1 MNLSQLE
8 PFQNITIQCH
18 DNPDADALASG
29 FALYSYFKEKGK
41 QVRFL
46 YSGRFQ
52 IQKSNLVLMKE
63 AFAIP
68 IEYVENPEGFPMPE
82 LLVMVDCQYG
92 TGNVT
97 KFPAK
102 QIAVIDHHQR
112 EMPAGNEAQNEITG
126 PRAEAAERA
135 EATGEETPAIR
146 EEFIDIRSNYGSCST
161 IVWQLL
167 SEAGFYVNERPLLAT
182 ALYYG
187 LYMDTGQLGDVYYP
201 VDKDMRDELFVDKGM
216 MNRLK
221 NSNISLE
228 ELTIAGEALIH
239 QLFKNDLKF
248 SIVKVRPCD
257 PNILGIISDFVLQ
270 TDVVNTCIIYC
281 SIGDSYKL
289 SFRSCDKEI
298 KASDMAAFF
307 TKGIG
312 SGGGHGQKAGG
323 FISGKLYKEQHKELE
338 LEQFFYEKMKE
349 YINSYQVIYAKDY
362 QIETENMVRY
372 KKKKFP
378 LGYVMLTDVYP
389 AGTPIIVRTL
399 EGDLEIQVQEDIY
412 LMIGIQGEVYP
423 IKKEK
428 FLKSYEV
435 TDCPYNVETEY
446 IPSVHNQIKGTSE
459 KVVKFAKSCIPA
471 GETIIFAKPLLSQVK
486 IFTPWDNTNYMLG
499 NAGDYIA
506 VRCDDL
512 HDIYVIE
519 QNIFSRTY
527 EEYV

>member
-1 MNLSQLE
+1 MNLTQLE
-8 PFQNITIQCH
+8 KFHHIVIQCH

-29 FALYSYFKEKGK
+29 FALYSYFKAKGK

-63 AFAIP
+63 ELKIP
-68 IEYVENPEGFPMPE
+68 VEYVESPEGFPVPE
-82 LLVMVDCQYG
+82 LLIMTDCQYG

-97 KFPAK
+97 RFPGK
-102 QIAVIDHHQR
+102 RIAVIDHHQR
-112 EMPAGNEAQNEITG
+112 EMPLVNGTTNGITEEA
-126 PRAEAAERA
+126 
-135 EATGEETPAIR
+135 GEEIPII
-146 EEFIDIRSNYGSCST
+146 EEDFIDIRSNYGSCST

-167 SEAGFYVNERPLLAT
+167 SQAGFEVNESPLLAT

-201 VDKDMRDELFVDKGM
+201 VDRDMRDELLVDKGM
-216 MNRLK
+216 MNKLK
-221 NSNISLE
+221 NSNISQE
-228 ELTIAGEALIH
+228 ELEIAGEALIH
-239 QLFKNDLKF
+239 NHHKEDLHF

-270 TDVVNTCIIYC
+270 TDVVDTCVIYC
-281 SIGDSYKL
+281 PLGDGYKL

-312 SGGGHGQKAGG
+312 SGGGHGEKAGG
-323 FISGKLYKEQHKELE
+323 FISKRLYEEQYKELE

-349 YINSYQVIYAKDY
+349 YVHSYQVIYAKDY
-362 QIETENMVRY
+362 QIDTSDMVRY
-372 KKKKFP
+372 KKKKLP
-378 LGYVMLTDVYP
+378 LGYVVLTDIYP
-389 AGTPIIVRTL
+389 EGTPIIVRTL

-428 FLKSYEV
+428 FFKSYEV
-435 TDCPYNVETEY
+435 LPCPYDVETEY

-459 KVVKFAKSCIPA
+459 KVTGFAGNICRNKGGFYQSCR
-471 GETIIFAKPLLSQVK
+471 
-486 IFTPWDNTNYMLG
+486 IFTRWEKGIHQL
-499 NAGDYIA
+499 
-506 VRCDDL
+506 
-512 HDIYVIE
+512 
-519 QNIFSRTY
+519 
-527 EEYV
+527 

>member
-1 MNLSQLE
+1 MNLSQFQ
-8 PFQNITIQCH
+8 PFHHIAIQCH

-29 FALYSYFKEKGK
+29 FALYSYLKEKGK
-41 QVRFL
+41 QVRFF

-63 AFAIP
+63 ELKIP
-68 IEYVENPEGFPMPE
+68 IEYVESPEGFPVPE
-82 LLVMVDCQYG
+82 LLIMVDCQYG

-97 KFPAK
+97 KFSGK
-102 QIAVIDHHQR
+102 RIAVIDHHQR
-112 EMPAGNEAQNEITG
+112 EMPAVNEEINEITEE
-126 PRAEAAERA
+126 EAAA
-135 EATGEETPAIR
+135 GETAIV
-146 EEFIDIRSNYGSCST
+146 EEPFIDIRSNYGSCST
-161 IVWQLL
+161 IVWQMLL
-167 SEAGFYVNERPLLAT
+167 EAGFDANERPLLAT

-201 VDKDMRDELFVDKGM
+201 VDKDMRDELLVDKGM

-221 NSNISLE
+221 NSNISQE
-228 ELTIAGEALIH
+228 ELKIAGEALIH
-239 QLFKNDLKF
+239 NHYKEDLHF

-270 TDVVNTCIIYC
+270 TDVVDTCVIYNPLPD
-281 SIGDSYKL
+281 GYKL

-312 SGGGHGQKAGG
+312 SGGGHGEKAGG
-323 FISGKLYKEQHKELE
+323 FISGRLYKEQHKELE

-349 YINSYQVIYAKDY
+349 YVDSYQVIYAKDY
-362 QIETENMVRY
+362 QIQTDDMIRY
-372 KKKKFP
+372 KKKKLP
-378 LGYVMLTDVYP
+378 LGYVILTDVYQE
-389 AGTPIIVRTL
+389 GTPIIVRTL
-399 EGDLEIQVQEDIY
+399 EGDLEIQVQKDTY

-428 FLKSYEV
+428 FLKSYQAI
-435 TDCPYNVETEY
+435 DCPYDMETEY
-446 IPSVHNQIKGTSE
+446 IPRVHNQIKGTWE
-459 KVVKFAKSCIPA
+459 KVVKFAKSCIPT
-471 GETIIFAKPLLSQVK
+471 GETIIFARPLSSQVK
-486 IFTPWDNTNYMLG
+486 IFTAWDNTNYMSG
-499 NAGDYIA
+499 KAGDYIA
-506 VRCDDL
+506 VRRDDP

-519 QNIFSRTY
+519 QNIFYKTY